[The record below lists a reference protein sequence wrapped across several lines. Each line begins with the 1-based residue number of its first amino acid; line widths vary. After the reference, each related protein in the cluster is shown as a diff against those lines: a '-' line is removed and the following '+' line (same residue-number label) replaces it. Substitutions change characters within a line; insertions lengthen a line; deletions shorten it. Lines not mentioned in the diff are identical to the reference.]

1 MFYHETHEA
10 LRRLQQQFPNAQ
22 IIARKDRYQEQVN
35 KFLAGHKVQKEG
47 LILHLKGTSF
57 QLQVWEALLNIP
69 SGALSTY
76 GSIAKHLKNP
86 LASRAV
92 GTAVRSNPIAVLI
105 PCHRV
110 LGASGG
116 IGQYRWGTVRKMA
129 LIGLEALKIHTQ
141 KSEKLLKFV

>member
-1 MFYHETHEA
+1 M
-10 LRRLQQQFPNAQ
+10 
-22 IIARKDRYQEQVN
+22 
-35 KFLAGHKVQKEG
+35 AGHKVQKEG

-86 LASRAV
+86 LASRV
-92 GTAVRSNPIAVLI
+92 GTAVGSNPIA

-129 LIGLEALKIHTQ
+129 LIGLEALKIYTQ

>member
-1 MFYHETHEA
+1 M
-10 LRRLQQQFPNAQ
+10 
-22 IIARKDRYQEQVN
+22 
-35 KFLAGHKVQKEG
+35 AGHKVQKEG
-47 LILHLKGTSF
+47 LILHLRGTSF

-92 GTAVRSNPIAVLI
+92 GTAVGSNPIAVLI

-110 LGASGG
+110 LGASGSM
-116 IGQYRWGTVRKMA
+116 GQYRWGTIRKMA
-129 LIGLEALKIHTQ
+129 LIGWEAVKIHTQ

>member
-1 MFYHETHEA
+1 MFYQETHEA

-110 LGASGG
+110 LGASGSM
-116 IGQYRWGTVRKMA
+116 GQYRWGTIRKMA
-129 LIGLEALKIHTQ
+129 LIGWEAVKIHTQ

>member
-1 MFYHETHEA
+1 M
-10 LRRLQQQFPNAQ
+10 
-22 IIARKDRYQEQVN
+22 
-35 KFLAGHKVQKEG
+35 AGHKVHKEG
-47 LILHLKGTSF
+47 LILHLKGTPF
-57 QLQVWEALLNIP
+57 QLQVWETLLNIP

-86 LASRAV
+86 LASWAV
-92 GTAVRSNPIAVLI
+92 GTAVGSNPIAVLI

-110 LGASGG
+110 LRASGG